1 MRSPLV
7 RFWLPLLCLLSATSL
22 RPGAVSQAQTP
33 SRAVAQRPAADA
45 PHVSIVYTGRS
56 LGALGARR
64 QQDEHELLTEQA
76 YAEGI
81 TFSLVSHAAWRVP
94 GIVVFLPGTE
104 PEGDE
109 LEWVLANRAAAERV
123 ERVRALRSENGLLLQ
138 DPWQPGPDLLGM
150 LLRNPRQRLDFA
162 DLIAATVTVSRLR
175 QPGGNRIIIVEE
187 PGAIWPT
194 DARAWQ
200 RGVMNRIDL
209 LESRV
214 FELPMNI
221 GGVGPRATLM
231 RRFAEESERQGGAV
245 VRVDLGHQRGE
256 LNVAPMRRAMIDFT
270 ALQAMG
276 VTAVV
281 PYEFELSLGVEGLRA
296 VRDSFPDVALVSAN
310 LRPSAPGLVV
320 PHRIITLDGA
330 RVGLIGVTNPAVRER
345 LPRAR
350 LGDFTIDAPVPAVQ
364 REVTALRERG
374 VEAIVVLSNLDPAAN
389 AQIASEIRGVD
400 AILADMPVRWAP
412 EVMRTRVELPE
423 RPNVR
428 PGTPAFVARGVANG
442 LAVGKLDL
450 EFRRADE
457 GRIALAAVAH
467 RHERVNDR
475 TPADTA
481 LMTRLFAMA
490 AQQRPPR
497 GELLV
502 PSFTDLLDRHQDI
515 GGEREEARGRITKA
529 LWEEF
534 MARVIRVRGEA
545 EVAVL
550 PRLDQFPPLIGKLHE
565 DEIQEWVFT
574 EDRLVV
580 LDLSGGDL
588 KALLRSD
595 ARGELVSNGID
606 LGRNTILGHPI
617 RDNVLYR
624 VATTEVLTDGARAGF
639 FTRAL
644 RVRRRFTA
652 DTMGVA
658 HPTVTGTDL
667 TVRDLLLG
675 ELRRIRRVSKGDSQ
689 IDSVAAWMRPDPA
702 FVPLTTLAFER
713 PTLSLLVNDVAGNEG
728 YGTVP
733 ESRIRSKDAWVIALG
748 GRLVLSRA
756 MPTAVTDYGL
766 TVAYGRQTVT
776 ADGSSDVSETADD
789 IRLDATYRP
798 TLAGAGW
805 VGGLFPFARGEV
817 DTEFS
822 PTENRVT
829 QTRNPRQQAVRALGG
844 VLMPANARWPR
855 REASLAVENDF
866 GQPNVQVGVQSRVEY
881 VRPVGKAPPPGTAPM
896 TYRLRSDL
904 TYLLPARRDNAAQLA
919 LRYNQIHDLL
929 IPLANELSL
938 SVTADLFV
946 FQGKVKATRGI
957 GTNSQLR
964 VGLTYD
970 RIWKPRYQ
978 PFF

>member
-1 MRSPLV
+1 MRSRPSCAT
-7 RFWLPLLCLLSATSL
+7 RLLLLGLLAS
-22 RPGAVSQAQTP
+22 VSGPPRALAQT
-33 SRAVAQRPAADA
+33 APAE
-45 PHVSIVYTGRS
+45 PPRVSIIYTGRS

-76 YAEGI
+76 HAEGVS
-81 TFSLVSHAAWRVP
+81 FSLVSHAAWRVP
-94 GIVVFLPGTE
+94 GIMIFLPGAE

-109 LEWVLANRAAAERV
+109 LDWTIANRGTAERM
-123 ERVRALRSENGLLLQ
+123 ERVPALRSENGLLLQ
-138 DPWQPGPDLLGM
+138 DPWQSGPDLLAM

-162 DLIAATVTVSRLR
+162 DLVPTTVTVSRLR
-175 QPGGNRIIIVEE
+175 QPGGNRVIIVEE
-187 PGAIWPT
+187 VGAVWPA
-194 DARAWQ
+194 DGRAF
-200 RGVMNRIDL
+200 RPGVMNRVDL
-209 LESRV
+209 LESRL

-221 GGVGPRATLM
+221 GGLGPRATVM
-231 RRFAEESERQGGAV
+231 RRMAEETERRGGAV

-256 LNVAPMRRAMIDFT
+256 LNLPLEVRARLDFT
-270 ALQAMG
+270 ALAATG
-276 VTAVV
+276 VRAVV
-281 PYEFELSLGVEGLRA
+281 PYEFELAVGAAGLA
-296 VRDSFPDVALVSAN
+296 ALRDSFPTVALVSAN
-310 LRPSAPGLVV
+310 LRSATKGLIVPHLVV
-320 PHRIITLDGA
+320 TLDGA
-330 RVGLIGVTNPAVRER
+330 QVGLIGATNPAVRER

-350 LGDFTIDAPVPAVQ
+350 LGDFTIDPPVAAVQ
-364 REVTALRERG
+364 REVAALRERG
-374 VEAIVVLSNLDPAAN
+374 VEAIVVLSNLDPALN

-428 PGTPAFVARGVANG
+428 PGTPAFVARSVANG

-450 EFRRADE
+450 EFRMVGTDRY
-457 GRIALAAVAH
+457 ALAAVEH

-475 TPADTA
+475 VPSDTA
-481 LMTRLFAMA
+481 LMARLLGMA
-490 AQQRPPR
+490 AVNRPER
-497 GELLV
+497 GEVLV

-515 GGEREEARGRITKA
+515 GGEREEARGRITKP

-534 MARVIRVRGEA
+534 IARLLRVRGGA

-565 DEIQEWVFT
+565 DEIQEWVAS
-574 EDRLVV
+574 EDRVVV
-580 LDLSGGDL
+580 LDLTGGDL
-588 KALLRSD
+588 KALLRAD
-595 ARGELVSNGID
+595 VRGELVTNGID
-606 LGRNTILGHPI
+606 LAANTILGHPI

-624 VATTEVLTDGARAGF
+624 VTTTDVLTDGARSGF
-639 FTRAL
+639 FTRARRAR
-644 RVRRRFTA
+644 RVFAVDST
-652 DTMGVA
+652 GSH
-658 HPTVTGTDL
+658 HPAEVGTEVS
-667 TVRDLLLG
+667 VRELLLT
-675 ELRRIRRVSKGDSQ
+675 ELRRIRRVSKGDAQ
-689 IDSVAAWMRPDPA
+689 IDSVAAWMRPDPG
-702 FVPLTTLAFER
+702 FVPLTTIAFER

-748 GRLVLSRA
+748 GRVVLSRFL
-756 MPTAVTDYGL
+756 PTSQTDYGL

-798 TLAGAGW
+798 TLAGEGW
-805 VGGLFPFARGEV
+805 LGRLFPFARGEL

-829 QTRNPRQQAVRALGG
+829 QLKNPRQQAVRALGG

-881 VRPVGKAPPPGTAPM
+881 VRPVGKAPPPGSAPM
-896 TYRLRSDL
+896 TYRLRNDL
-904 TYLLPARRDNAAQLA
+904 TYLLPARRDNATQLA
-919 LRYNQIHDLL
+919 LRYNQIHDLV

>member
-1 MRSPLV
+1 MRSLPVRLGLLIACLV
-7 RFWLPLLCLLSATSL
+7 GALP
-22 RPGAVSQAQTP
+22 RGAQAQIP
-33 SRAVAQRPAADA
+33 SSDA
-45 PHVSIVYTGRS
+45 PRVSIVYTGRS

-76 YAEGI
+76 HAEGI

-94 GIVVFLPGTE
+94 GIVIFLPGAE

-109 LEWVLANRAAAERV
+109 LEWALANRAAAERV
-123 ERVRALRSENGLLLQ
+123 EQVRALRSENGVLLQ

-162 DLIAATVTVSRLR
+162 DLISTTVTVSRLR

-200 RGVMNRIDL
+200 LGVMNRIDL

-231 RRFAEESERQGGAV
+231 RRFAEESTQRGGAV
-245 VRVDLGHQRGE
+245 VQVDLGHQRGE
-256 LNVAPMRRAMIDFT
+256 LNVAPARRAMLDFT

-281 PYEFELSLGVEGLRA
+281 PYEFELSLGVEGLA
-296 VRDSFPDVALVSAN
+296 TLRDSFPEVALVSAN
-310 LRPSAPGLVV
+310 LRPSKPGLVV

-364 REVTALRERG
+364 REVAALRERG

-450 EFRRADE
+450 EFQRTTE
-457 GRIALAAVAH
+457 GRVALSAVEH

-481 LMTRLFAMA
+481 LMARLFTMA
-490 AQQRPPR
+490 AVQRPPR

-515 GGEREEARGRITKA
+515 GGEREEARGRITKP

-534 MARVIRVRGEA
+534 MARVLRVRGEA

-565 DEIQEWVFT
+565 EEIQEWVFN
-574 EDRLVV
+574 EDRVVV

-595 ARGELVSNGID
+595 TRGELATNGID
-606 LGRNTILGHPI
+606 LAANTVLGHPI

-624 VATTEVLTDGARAGF
+624 VATTEVLVDGARAGF
-639 FTRAL
+639 FTRA
-644 RVRRRFTA
+644 RRARRSFTP
-652 DTMGVA
+652 DSTGTF
-658 HPTVTGTDL
+658 HPAVTGTDV
-667 TVRDLLLG
+667 TMRDLLLS

-798 TLAGAGW
+798 TLSGEGW
-805 VGGLFPFARGEV
+805 LGRFFPFARGEL

-829 QTRNPRQQAVRALGG
+829 QQKNPRQQAVRALGG
-844 VLMPANARWPR
+844 VLMPANGRWPR

-881 VRPVGKAPPPGTAPM
+881 VRPVGKAPPPGSAPM
-896 TYRLRSDL
+896 TYRLRNDL
-904 TYLLPARRDNAAQLA
+904 TYLLPARRDNATQLA
-919 LRYNQIHDLL
+919 LRYNQIHDLV

>member
-1 MRSPLV
+1 MRSPHV
-7 RFWLPLLCLLSATSL
+7 RFWLPLLCLLGATSL

>member
-1 MRSPLV
+1 MRRPLLLIG
-7 RFWLPLLCLLSATSL
+7 LPLALLLGLGA
-22 RPGAVSQAQTP
+22 PGSHAQTP
-33 SRAVAQRPAADA
+33 VAGA
-45 PHVSIVYTGRS
+45 PRVSVVYTGRS

-76 YAEGI
+76 HAEGI
-81 TFSLVSHAAWRVP
+81 TFSLVSHVAWRVP
-94 GIVVFLPGTE
+94 GIVIFLPGAE

-109 LEWVLANRAAAERV
+109 LEWALANRGRAERQG
-123 ERVRALRSENGLLLQ
+123 EVRALRSENGLLMQ

-162 DLIAATVTVSRLR
+162 DLVETQVTVSRLR
-175 QPGGNRIIIVEE
+175 QPGGNRIVIVEE
-187 PGAIWPT
+187 AQAIWPT
-194 DARAWQ
+194 DVRAWQ
-200 RGVMNRIDL
+200 LGVMNRIDL
-209 LESRV
+209 LNTRV
-214 FELPMNI
+214 FELPLNI

-231 RRFAEESERQGGAV
+231 RQMAAETERRGGAV

-256 LNVAPMRRAMIDFT
+256 LNVAPALRALLDYT

-281 PYEFELSLGVEGLRA
+281 PYEFELSLGVEGLA
-296 VRDSFPDVALVSAN
+296 ALRDSFPSVALVSAN
-310 LRPSAPGLVV
+310 LRAKTPGLVV
-320 PHRIITLDGA
+320 PHRIVTLDGA
-330 RVGLIGVTNPAVRER
+330 RVGLIGATNPAVRER
-345 LPRAR
+345 LPRAV
-350 LGDFTIDAPVPAVQ
+350 LGDFSIDPPVPAVQ
-364 REVTALRERG
+364 REVAALRERG

-450 EFRRADE
+450 EFQRTRE
-457 GRIALAAVAH
+457 GRVALAAVEH

-481 LMTRLFAMA
+481 LMARLFTMA
-490 AQQRPPR
+490 AVSRPPR

-515 GGEREEARGRITKA
+515 GGEREEARGRITKP

-534 MARVIRVRGEA
+534 MARVLRVRGGA

-565 DEIQEWVFT
+565 EEIQEWVWS
-574 EDRLVV
+574 EDRVVV
-580 LDLSGGDL
+580 LDLSGSDL
-588 KALLRSD
+588 KALVRAD
-595 ARGELVSNGID
+595 ARGELVTSGID
-606 LGRNTILGHPI
+606 LGKNAILGHPI

-624 VATTEVLTDGARAGF
+624 VATTDVLTDGARAGF
-639 FTRAL
+639 FARSRRPRRAF
-644 RVRRRFTA
+644 VA
-652 DTMGVA
+652 DSV
-658 HPTVTGTDL
+658 GTYQPAEVGAEV
-667 TVRDLLLG
+667 TVRDLLLA
-675 ELRRIRRVSKGDSQ
+675 ELRRIRRVSKGGAQ

-702 FVPLTTLAFER
+702 FVPLTTVAFER
-713 PTLSLLVNDVAGNEG
+713 PTLSLLVNNVAGNEG

-748 GRLVLSRA
+748 GRLVLSRE

-766 TVAYGRQTVT
+766 TIAYGRQTVT

-805 VGGLFPFARGEV
+805 MGRFFPFARGEI

-829 QTRNPRQQAVRALGG
+829 KAKNPRQQAVRGLGG
-844 VLMPANARWPR
+844 VLMPASARWPR
-855 REASLAVENDF
+855 REASLAIENDF

-881 VRPVGKAPPPGTAPM
+881 VRPVGKAPPPGSAPM
-896 TYRLRSDL
+896 TYRLRNDL
-904 TYLLPARRDNAAQLA
+904 TYLLPAARDNATQLA
-919 LRYNQIHDLL
+919 LRYNQIHDL
-929 IPLANELSL
+929 IVPLANELSL

-970 RIWKPRYQ
+970 RLWKPRYQ